1 MQRNQAPVA
10 INSAVATNSIFEA
23 YIART
28 PGSARF
34 YQRAVEVFPG
44 GVTHD
49 TRYLKPYPLYIDRA
63 TGSRKW
69 DVDGHEYVDYIGGH
83 GALLL
88 GHNHPQITAAV
99 QRQLAKGTHFGASH
113 ELELELGEQ
122 IQRMVP
128 CAGKV
133 RFTGSGTESTLLA
146 IRLARAFTGKQKIVR
161 LVGHFHGWHDQVAF
175 AATSHFDGSVPAG
188 ILPGVASEAIICP
201 SGDAAALA
209 GVLDANADVAAVIM
223 EPTGATFG
231 LVPLAASYLGKAR
244 KLTAAKGVLLIFD
257 EVITGFRV
265 SPGGAQAH
273 VGITPDLA
281 TYAKIV
287 AGGFPGGAVAGR
299 KDVMDVMTMRDDR
312 AWNLAHRV
320 PHQGTFNANP
330 ITAAAG
336 LAALKIIASTDAI
349 PRANRIAAQLR
360 DRLNEVIRQVGSNW
374 LVYGEHSG
382 FHFFT
387 NPRDRA
393 LSVEDLYTGRGELD
407 ELKGGAPASVLHQL
421 RCGLILGGADIF
433 PWPGGC
439 VSAVHDERDVEITA
453 SALRGTLERLEWKKG

>member
-1 MQRNQAPVA
+1 MLRDHVHT
-10 INSAVATNSIFEA
+10 ATPPIFEQYQA
-23 YIART
+23 KT
-28 PGSARF
+28 PGSARL
-34 YQRAVEVFPG
+34 YRRAVDVFPG

-49 TRYLKPYPLYIDRA
+49 TRYLQPYPLYIDRA
-63 TGSRKW
+63 AGSRKW
-69 DVDGHEYVDYIGGH
+69 DVDSHEYVDYIGGH

-88 GHNHPQITAAV
+88 GHNHPQITESV
-99 QRQLAKGTHFGASH
+99 RSQLAKGTHFGASH
-113 ELELELGEQ
+113 ELELRLGEQ
-122 IQRMVP
+122 IQKMVP

-161 LVGHFHGWHDQVAF
+161 FTGHFHGWHDQVAF

-188 ILPGVASEAIICP
+188 ILPSVVSEALVCP
-201 SGDAAALA
+201 PGDAAALERL
-209 GVLDANADVAAVIM
+209 LDEHDDVAAVIM

-231 LVPLAASYLGKAR
+231 LVPLAQSFLAKAR
-244 KLTAAKGVLLIFD
+244 ELTASKGVLLIFD

-273 VGITPDLA
+273 SGITPDLA
-281 TYAKIV
+281 TFAKIV

-299 KDVMDVMTMRDDR
+299 KDVMDVMTQRDDR
-312 AWNLAHRV
+312 AWNLANRV

-336 LAALKIIASTDAI
+336 LAALQIIAETDAI
-349 PRANRIAAQLR
+349 ARANATAAQLR
-360 DRLNEVIRQVGSNW
+360 ERLNEVIREVGSNW
-374 LVYGEHSG
+374 LVYGEYSG

-387 NPRDRA
+387 NPLDRP
-393 LSVEDLYTGRGELD
+393 LSVEDIYSGKVSLD
-407 ELKGGAPASVLHQL
+407 ELKGGAPPAVIHQL

-453 SALRGTLERLEWKKG
+453 AALRTTLEQIEWDKG

>member
-1 MQRNQAPVA
+1 MSLLHTPTPLFEQYQAK
-10 INSAVATNSIFEA
+10 
-23 YIART
+23 T
-28 PGSARF
+28 PGSARL

-49 TRYLKPYPLYIDRA
+49 TRYLQPYPLYIERA
-63 TGSRKW
+63 AGSRKW

-83 GALLL
+83 GALML
-88 GHNHPQITAAV
+88 GHNHPAILEAV
-99 QRQLAKGTHFGASH
+99 REQLAKGTHFGAGH
-113 ELELELGEQ
+113 ELELLLGEQ

-161 LVGHFHGWHDQVAF
+161 LAGHFHGWHDQVAF

-188 ILPGVASEAIICP
+188 ILPSVVNEAIVCP
-201 SGDAAALA
+201 PGDAAALERTLA
-209 GVLDANADVAAVIM
+209 EHDDIAAVIM

-231 LVPLAASYLGKAR
+231 LVPLAASYLAKAR
-244 KLTAAKGVLLIFD
+244 ELTASRGVLLIFD

-273 VGITPDLA
+273 SGVTPDLA
-281 TYAKIV
+281 TFAKIV
-287 AGGFPGGAVAGR
+287 AGGFPGGCVAGR
-299 KDVMDVMTMRDDR
+299 KDVMDIMTMRNDR
-312 AWNLAHRV
+312 DWNLANRV

-336 LAALKIIASTDAI
+336 LAALRILAATDAI
-349 PRANRIAAQLR
+349 ARANTIAAQLR
-360 DRLNEVIRQVGSNW
+360 DRLNEVIREAGSNW

-387 NPRDRA
+387 NPQDRPLA
-393 LSVEDLYTGRGELD
+393 VEDIYAGRVSLA
-407 ELKGGAPASVLHQL
+407 ELKGGAPASLIHQL
-421 RCGLILGGADIF
+421 RCGLIVGGADIF

-439 VSAVHDERDVEITA
+439 VSAVHDERDVETTA
-453 SALRGTLERLEWKKG
+453 AALRGTLERIQWSED

>member
-1 MQRNQAPVA
+1 MQRTHAPAAPPVLFDQYQAK
-10 INSAVATNSIFEA
+10 
-23 YIART
+23 T
-28 PGSARF
+28 PGSARL
-34 YQRAVEVFPG
+34 YNRAVNVFPG

-49 TRYLKPYPLYIDRA
+49 TRYLQPYPLYIERA
-63 TGSRKW
+63 AGSRKW

-88 GHNHPQITAAV
+88 GHNHPAIADAV
-99 QRQLAKGTHFGASH
+99 RQQLGKGTHFGASH
-113 ELELELGEQ
+113 ELEVLLGEQ

-161 LVGHFHGWHDQVAF
+161 LTGHFHGWHDQVAF
-175 AATSHFDGSVPAG
+175 ASTSHFDGSVPAG
-188 ILPGVASEAIICP
+188 ILPGVVSEAIVVP
-201 SGDAAALA
+201 PGDVAALER
-209 GVLDANADVAAVIM
+209 VLADNDDVAAVIM

-231 LVPLAASYLGKAR
+231 LVPLAASYLSKAR
-244 KLTAAKGVLLIFD
+244 ELTASRGVLLIFD

-273 VGITPDLA
+273 AGVTPDLA
-281 TYAKIV
+281 TFAKIV
-287 AGGFPGGAVAGR
+287 AGGFPGGCIAGR
-299 KDVMDVMTMRDDR
+299 KEVMDVMTMRSDK
-312 AWNLAHRV
+312 AWNAANRV

-336 LAALKIIASTDAI
+336 LAALKIIAETDTIA
-349 PRANRIAAQLR
+349 RANAIAAQLR
-360 DRLNEVIRQVGSNW
+360 DRLNEVIREVGSNW

-387 NPRDRA
+387 NPQNRD
-393 LSVEDLYTGRGELD
+393 LSVEDIYAGNVSLE
-407 ELKGGAPASVLHQL
+407 ELKGGTPASVIHQL
-421 RCGLILGGADIF
+421 RCGLIVGGADIF

-439 VSAVHDERDVEITA
+439 VSSAHDERDVEVTA
-453 SALRGTLERLEWKKG
+453 EALRGTLERLTWPED

>member
-1 MQRNQAPVA
+1 MPLATASHAPAATTEPPLFARYREKTPASAKLYERA
-10 INSAVATNSIFEA
+10 INT
-23 YIART
+23 
-28 PGSARF
+28 
-34 YQRAVEVFPG
+34 FPG

-63 TGSRKW
+63 AGSRKW

-88 GHNHPQITAAV
+88 GHSHPQVTEAV
-99 QRQLAKGTHFGASH
+99 REQLARGTHFGASH
-113 ELELELGEQ
+113 ELELQLGEL
-122 IQRMVP
+122 IQKLVP

-146 IRLARAFTGKQKIVR
+146 IRLARAYTGKHKIVR
-161 LVGHFHGWHDQVAF
+161 LAGHFHGWHDQVAF
-175 AATSHFDGSVPAG
+175 AVTSHFDGSVPAG
-188 ILPGVASEAIICP
+188 ILPGVHDEAIVCP
-201 SGDAAALA
+201 PGDAQALA
-209 GVLDANADVAAVIM
+209 KTLAEHDDIAAVIL

-231 LVPLAASYLGKAR
+231 LVPLVPEYLRQAR
-244 KLTAAKGVLLIFD
+244 ELTSKRGVLLIFD

-265 SPGGAQAH
+265 SPGGAQKH
-273 VGITPDLA
+273 YQVTPDLA
-281 TYAKIV
+281 TFAKIV

-299 KDVMDVMTMRDDR
+299 QDVMDVMTMREDK
-312 AWNLAHRV
+312 AWNVKHRV

-336 LAALKIIASTDAI
+336 LATLQIIAQGEVTE
-349 PRANRIAAQLR
+349 RANRMAAQLR
-360 DRLNEVIRQVGSNW
+360 ARLNEVIHQVGSNW
-374 LVYGEHSG
+374 LAYGEFSG

-387 NPRDRA
+387 NPQDRPVTVDEIYA
-393 LSVEDLYTGRGELD
+393 GRVTLE
-407 ELKGGAPASVLHQL
+407 ELKSATSPQVIHQL

-439 VSAVHDERDVEITA
+439 VSAVHTEEDIEVTA
-453 SALRGTLERLEWKKG
+453 NALRGCLEHIVR